1 MFHVHSGKVIWTG
14 EQAYGK
20 KRAHSDENIAD
31 IHQEML
37 RGY

>member
-20 KRAHSDENIAD
+20 KCHSDEHLAD
-31 IHQEML
+31 LEAEMV
-37 RGY
+37 RGG